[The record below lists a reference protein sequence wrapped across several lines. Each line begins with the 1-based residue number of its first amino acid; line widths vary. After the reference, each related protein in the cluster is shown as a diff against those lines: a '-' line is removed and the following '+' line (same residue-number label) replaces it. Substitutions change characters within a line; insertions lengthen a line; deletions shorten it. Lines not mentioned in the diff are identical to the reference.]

1 MDGMTKA
8 KTVLFD
14 ELGGPE
20 VLRLT
25 ELEIGEPTTGQVRVR
40 VDAIGLNRGEALLRA
55 GSYYYDAVLPHSRL
69 GNEAAGVIEAVGSG
83 VAGFAVGDP
92 VSIVAKPTDEGMS
105 EHGVY
110 ASRVLVEANRLLHRP
125 AHIDAITGAAVWTSA
140 FTAYGALV
148 EVGRVRAGDTVVVTA
163 ASSSVGMAAL
173 QIARYLGATP
183 IAVTRTG
190 KKADRLRSAGAEHV
204 IASDNG
210 AVAEQIRA
218 LTDGKGARIIF
229 DGVAGPGLP
238 DLAGALAPDGIFLVY
253 GSLDTRT
260 TPLPM
265 WWPINI
271 YGYAVFHVY
280 ADTERACRA
289 ETFIVDGLRNGA
301 LTPIID
307 RTFDLTEI
315 VEAHRYLESNQQA
328 GKIVVTVRH

>member
-1 MDGMTKA
+1 METLLKA
-8 KTVLFD
+8 RTVLFD
-14 ELGGPE
+14 ETGGPD
-20 VLRLT
+20 VLRLA
-25 ELEIGEPTTGQVRVR
+25 ELDIGEPGAGQVRVR
-40 VDAIGLNRGEALLRA
+40 IDAIGLNRGEALLRA
-55 GSYYYDAVLPHSRL
+55 GSYYYDAVLPDSRL

-83 VAGFAVGDP
+83 VTGFDIGDT

-105 EHGVY
+105 AHGVY
-110 ASRVLVEANRLLHRP
+110 ADRVLVGANRLLHRP

-148 EVGRVRAGDTVVVTA
+148 EIGRVRAGDTVVVTA
-163 ASSSVGMAAL
+163 ASSGVGMAAL

-190 KKADRLRSAGAEHV
+190 KKADRLRNAGAEHV
-204 IASDNG
+204 IAGDNG
-210 AVAEQIRA
+210 DVAERIRA
-218 LTDGKGARIIF
+218 LTDGTGARIIF

-238 DLAGALAPDGIFLVY
+238 DLARAVAPDGIFLVY

-265 WWPINI
+265 WWPINV

-289 ETFIVDGLRNGA
+289 ETFIGNGLRDGA
-301 LTPIID
+301 LTPVID

-315 VEAHRYLESNQQA
+315 VEAHRYLESNEQA
-328 GKIVVTVRH
+328 GKIVVTVQH

>member
-1 MDGMTKA
+1 METLLKA
-8 KTVLFD
+8 RTVLFD
-14 ELGGPE
+14 EVGGPD

-25 ELEIGEPTTGQVRVR
+25 ELDIGEPGAGQVRVR
-40 VDAIGLNRGEALLRA
+40 IDAIGLNRGEALLRA
-55 GSYYYDAVLPHSRL
+55 GSYYYDAVLPDSRL
-69 GNEAAGVIEAVGSG
+69 GNEAAGVIEAAGPG
-83 VAGFAVGDP
+83 VIGFEIGDT

-105 EHGVY
+105 AHGVY
-110 ASRVLVEANRLLHRP
+110 ADRVLVGAHRLLHRP

-173 QIARYLGATP
+173 QIARHLGATP

-190 KKADRLRSAGAEHV
+190 EKADRLRSAGAEHV
-204 IASDNG
+204 IASADG
-210 AVAEQIRA
+210 DVAERIRA

-229 DGVAGPGLP
+229 DGIAGPGLP
-238 DLAGALAPDGIFLVY
+238 DLARAVAPDGIFLVY

-280 ADTERACRA
+280 ADSERACRA
-289 ETFIVDGLRNGA
+289 ETFIANGLRNGA
-301 LTPIID
+301 LTPVID

-328 GKIVVTVRH
+328 GKIVVTVQH